1 MAKKNLEED
10 TDKNVENINYGKIVK
25 QAFEDNGWHFNLKEF
40 EDRTIFALPMSAKN
54 CPGLNVK
61 VDVSNNGDSK
71 IRCFLADDTPK
82 STHAEL
88 LVVLNTLNSR
98 YRYVT
103 LSLDSDGDI
112 LAAYDFTIFGKDEE
126 TIDRQVTTMVVL
138 LSDIMDKCIPS
149 IMKVIW
155 SSQEDDEE

>member
-10 TDKNVENINYGKIVK
+10 SNKNVEHMDYGQVVK
-25 QAFEDNGWHFNLKEF
+25 KAFENNGWHFNLREF

-71 IRCFLADDTPK
+71 IRCYLADDTPK
-82 STHAEL
+82 TKHAEL
-88 LVVLNTLNSR
+88 LEVLNTLNNR

-103 LSLDSDGDI
+103 LSLDDDGDI
-112 LAAYDFTIFGKDEE
+112 LAAYDFTIFGTDENV
-126 TIDRQVTTMVVL
+126 IDRQVATMVVI

-155 SSQEDDEE
+155 SAQEDEE